1 MYTSS
6 ALLLV
11 ASLVGQP
18 SGPPQSFRE
27 FAKTVTF
34 YYTAPNPAF
43 GPRMLKELLKK
54 ENLEHPFFANNDH
67 LLNIHAVLLGDIA
80 AGKPKIVRA
89 YEAAFVEA
97 LPAGRRLVIGAPR
110 HCGDQETVNR
120 IDAWRPDRRFADVRA
135 DLDALKK
142 HLEDPKRKQVR
153 NLPAREPRDLDLLWA
168 NFFITG
174 EYAPV
179 AKILDVFDPPD
190 AKDNETL
197 KRVAKWSLGSNL
209 QQHPKLVELVRKRL
223 FIGRRIP
230 ARKGVRDNVVHVKR
244 VGHGNE
250 ILAGN
255 GHDKRLV
262 AAWLVDVVQEAE
274 FLQRFENVD
283 GTPHPIGVPAHGSLT
298 RHLVDHLDAVGDEAF
313 FLISRQVIAVVPD
326 AAVGSGF
333 VAASHDLSRNI
344 RRGLDG
350 LADHEGAE
358 LDLMLMP

>member
-1 MYTSS
+1 
-6 ALLLV
+6 LV

-209 QQHPKLVELVRKRL
+209 QQHPKLVELVRQHAKDRREGSRKVIDELIPPAPDPKAGAAMTAVVAGKWVSDDDEKIPLEFLKDGTAKVGFFKEKGAWVIATGTYTVSDKGSVKCEVRYEGSTL
-223 FIGRRIP
+223 FQAWNLKDGALVGSHGP
-230 ARKGVRDNVVHVKR
+230 SPMVRWVK
-244 VGHGNE
+244 VKE
-250 ILAGN
+250 
-255 GHDKRLV
+255 DKR
-262 AAWLVDVVQEAE
+262 
-274 FLQRFENVD
+274 
-283 GTPHPIGVPAHGSLT
+283 TK
-298 RHLVDHLDAVGDEAF
+298 
-313 FLISRQVIAVVPD
+313 
-326 AAVGSGF
+326 
-333 VAASHDLSRNI
+333 
-344 RRGLDG
+344 
-350 LADHEGAE
+350 
-358 LDLMLMP
+358 